1 MCDTFVIVGEANVIF
16 GKNSDRDPNEA
27 QVLSWIDSA
36 EHAPGA
42 ELHCTWRSI
51 PQARRTH
58 AALISR
64 PFWMWGAEMGV
75 NEHGVAIG
83 NEAVFTRAPLD
94 EDGLLGM
101 DLLRLGLERGASAEE
116 SAAVIVDLARRFGQ
130 GGRAGY
136 SNPSFR
142 YHSSFLVADRREA
155 WVVETAG
162 REAATERISR
172 GARAIS
178 NALTL
183 PSLAGAGRA
192 LHARIACARTRRTRL
207 ESLAAKLGSPLEAMM
222 ALSDH
227 GTEEGPD
234 YHWLNGAMSAPCVHA
249 GGLLAASQTTASWLS
264 VLDASG
270 DRHWATATAAPC
282 ISLFRPL
289 SLSRRHDCGRPCG
302 APDRFSLWWRF
313 EGLHRSLLRSMPAL
327 PEGFAASRL
336 RTQRQMLDCDEQ
348 SAWLLADA
356 WLSRWAQDLA
366 GISAP
371 ADRRPA
377 WLRRFWRGVRREAA
391 AGTRLSWREA

>member
-1 MCDTFVIVGEANVIF
+1 MCDTFVIVDGAKVIF

-27 QVLSWIDSA
+27 QVLSWADGA

-42 ELHCTWRSI
+42 ELACTWRKI

-58 AALISR
+58 ATLISR

-101 DLLRLGLERGASAEE
+101 DLVRLGLERGASAEE
-116 SAAVIVDLARRFGQ
+116 SAEVIVDLARRFGQ

-136 SNPSFR
+136 SRASFR

-162 REAATERISR
+162 RETATERVSQ
-172 GARAIS
+172 GVRAIS

-183 PSLAGAGRA
+183 PALAGAGRA
-192 LHARIACARTRRTRL
+192 LHAGVARASTRRARL
-207 ESLAAKLGSPLEAMM
+207 ECLAATVRSPFDAMN

-227 GTEEGPD
+227 GTDAGPR
-234 YHWLNGAMSAPCVHA
+234 YHRLNGAMNAPCVHA
-249 GGLLAASQTTASWLS
+249 GGLLAASQTTASWVS
-264 VLDASG
+264 VLSISG

-282 ISLFRPL
+282 MSLYRPL
-289 SLSRRHDCGRPCG
+289 SLSHRHDCGRPSG
-302 APDRFSLWWRF
+302 APDGYSLWWRF
-313 EGLHRSLLRSMPAL
+313 ETLHRSLLGRMPDL
-327 PEGFAASRL
+327 PKGFEASRL
-336 RTQRQMLDCDEQ
+336 RTQREILESDEE
-348 SAWLLADA
+348 SAWRLAEG
-356 WLSRWAQDLA
+356 WLWRWTQEIAADP
-366 GISAP
+366 AP
-371 ADRRPA
+371 PDRRPT
-377 WLRRFWRGVRREAA
+377 WLKRYWRRVRREAIG
-391 AGTRLSWREA
+391 GTRLGWREA